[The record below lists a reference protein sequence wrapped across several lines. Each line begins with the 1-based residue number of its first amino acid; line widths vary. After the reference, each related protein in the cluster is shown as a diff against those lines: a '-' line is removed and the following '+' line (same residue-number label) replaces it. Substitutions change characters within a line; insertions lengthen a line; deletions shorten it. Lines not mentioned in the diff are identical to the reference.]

1 MWNLLEEEEEEEKKN
16 PKLKAFE
23 FRTQF
28 AFSIRYLFSPGAS
41 QIKWSATK
49 WALVKSHPA
58 GPLLPAEK
66 GLCELDP
73 TGASSFIFRGLF

>member
-28 AFSIRYLFSPGAS
+28 AFSIR
-41 QIKWSATK
+41 
-49 WALVKSHPA
+49 
-58 GPLLPAEK
+58 
-66 GLCELDP
+66 
-73 TGASSFIFRGLF
+73 